1 MEDGTRGNVVTDLL
15 KELAALPKDSQLQG
29 EGPPVEQAL
38 PRIEVKS
45 HDDGETDNVEIL
57 PQIRIAEPTTET
69 FPATVEGNW
78 SQVYGNQHLNS
89 AESSELN
96 KDDEVN
102 IVVSPSRFSPRLDLE
117 QEDGEFEQKDEDD
130 MNKEEDEIEEG
141 ELVEKRGVPSKVS
154 TVKGRRQNVGLVNKS
169 KKKTIVQAK
178 DLKFGGRQGQQKKT
192 SVRKL

>member
-15 KELAALPKDSQLQG
+15 KELAALPKDYQLQG

-69 FPATVEGNW
+69 FPPTVEGNW

-169 KKKTIVQAK
+169 K
-178 DLKFGGRQGQQKKT
+178 RP
-192 SVRKL
+192 

>member
-15 KELAALPKDSQLQG
+15 KELAALPKDYQLQG

-45 HDDGETDNVEIL
+45 HDNGETDNVEIL

-96 KDDEVN
+96 KDDEVQSL
-102 IVVSPSRFSPRLDLE
+102 I
-117 QEDGEFEQKDEDD
+117 K
-130 MNKEEDEIEEG
+130 MMK
-141 ELVEKRGVPSKVS
+141 S
-154 TVKGRRQNVGLVNKS
+154 T
-169 KKKTIVQAK
+169 
-178 DLKFGGRQGQQKKT
+178 
-192 SVRKL
+192 